1 MRKFITL
8 VIIALAVISVNAQDA
23 ATTVVLLK
31 SSTVKKKVDKSDAE
45 IKDPKKSLKTAT
57 WMKRGDLFQ
66 DVFNIGLEQIQDGM
80 DSKMLTLF
88 YKQPIS
94 IENKTLEDGSSQE
107 TYVYENMKYVFLN
120 GVMQQ
125 WIRVNPFVEDPLS
138 ISIEAYN
145 KTLELDEDGKLTD
158 KVKEALISV
167 KVLLKKQ
174 GVNAYYTEDYEGALG
189 SFEDVLEINKLSLFA
204 GELDTVM
211 VQYSGIISREIAG
224 KTDDKE
230 LYLKSIGYY
239 KQLAAAGFGGPN
251 TYLQIKMDY
260 MSLGDTISALE
271 ILKEAYNTYPDT
283 VNVIANVADTYVQ
296 LGQIDEG
303 IAFME
308 EVIEKNPNIPE
319 SYYWLGRLLIN
330 KEEVESIDKA
340 IEAYK
345 KAAEL
350 DPSIYYV
357 WYDMGY
363 IYYLQGADFFERSN
377 EETDEATREKLIEL
391 GKEKY
396 QTAIPILEKAY
407 ELNDENETVKYET
420 LDLLQRIYYKEEMTE
435 QYERVKDLKNNM

>member
-189 SFEDVLEINKLSLFA
+189 SFEDVLEINELSLFA

-260 MSLGDTISALE
+260 MSLGDT
-271 ILKEAYNTYPDT
+271 
-283 VNVIANVADTYVQ
+283 
-296 LGQIDEG
+296 
-303 IAFME
+303 
-308 EVIEKNPNIPE
+308 
-319 SYYWLGRLLIN
+319 
-330 KEEVESIDKA
+330 
-340 IEAYK
+340 
-345 KAAEL
+345 
-350 DPSIYYV
+350 
-357 WYDMGY
+357 
-363 IYYLQGADFFERSN
+363 
-377 EETDEATREKLIEL
+377 
-391 GKEKY
+391 
-396 QTAIPILEKAY
+396 
-407 ELNDENETVKYET
+407 
-420 LDLLQRIYYKEEMTE
+420 
-435 QYERVKDLKNNM
+435 

>member
-271 ILKEAYNTYPDT
+271 ILKEAYTTYPDT

>member
-1 MRKFITL
+1 MRKLITL
-8 VIIALAVISVNAQDA
+8 AIIALAVISVNAQEG
-23 ATTVVLLK
+23 ATTVVLLNPN
-31 SSTVKKKVDKSDAE
+31 TVKKKVDKSDAE
-45 IKDPKKSLKTAT
+45 IKDPKKSAKTAT

-66 DVFNIGLEQIQDGM
+66 DVFNIGLEQTQDGM
-80 DSKMLTLF
+80 DTKMLTLF
-88 YKQPIS
+88 YKEPIS

-125 WIRVNPFVEDPLS
+125 WIRVNPFVEDPLG

-158 KVKEALISV
+158 RVKEALISV
-167 KVLLKKQ
+167 KVLLKRQ
-174 GVNAYYTEDYEGALG
+174 GVNAYYLEDYEDALG
-189 SFEDVLEINKLSLFA
+189 CFEDVLEINQLSLFA
-204 GELDTVM
+204 GEMDTTM
-211 VQYSGIISREIAG
+211 IQYSGIISREIAG

-260 MSLGDTISALE
+260 MNLGDTLSALE
-271 ILKEAYNTYPDT
+271 VLKEAYTMFPDT
-283 VNVIANVADTYVQ
+283 VNIIANIADTYVQ

-303 IAFME
+303 IVFME
-308 EVIEKNPNIPE
+308 EAIENNPDIPE

-345 KAAEL
+345 KAGEL

-377 EETDEATREKLIEL
+377 EETDAPTRVKLIEL

-407 ELNDENETVKYET
+407 ELNTENETVKFET

-435 QYERVKDLKNNM
+435 QYERVKELKNNL

>member
-189 SFEDVLEINKLSLFA
+189 SFEDVLEINELSLFA

-271 ILKEAYNTYPDT
+271 ILKEAYTTYPDT

-345 KAAEL
+345 KAGEL

-377 EETDEATREKLIEL
+377 EETNEATREKLIEL

>member
-1 MRKFITL
+1 MRKLITL
-8 VIIALAVISVNAQDA
+8 AIIALAVISVNAQEG
-23 ATTVVLLK
+23 ATTVVLLNPN
-31 SSTVKKKVDKSDAE
+31 TVKKKVDKSDAE
-45 IKDPKKSLKTAT
+45 IKDQKKSAKTAT

-66 DVFNIGLEQIQDGM
+66 DVFNIGLEQTQDGM
-80 DSKMLTLF
+80 DTKMLTLF
-88 YKQPIS
+88 YKEPIS
-94 IENKTLEDGSSQE
+94 IDNKTLEDGSSQE

-125 WIRVNPFVEDPLS
+125 WIRVNPFVEDPLG

-158 KVKEALISV
+158 RVKEALISV
-167 KVLLKKQ
+167 KVLLKRQ
-174 GVNAYYTEDYEGALG
+174 GVNAYYLEDYEDALG
-189 SFEDVLEINKLSLFA
+189 CFEDVLEINQLSLFA
-204 GELDTVM
+204 GEMDTTM
-211 VQYSGIISREIAG
+211 IQYSGIISREIAG

-230 LYLKSIGYY
+230 LYLKSIEYY

-260 MSLGDTISALE
+260 MNLGDTISALE
-271 ILKEAYNTYPDT
+271 ILKEAYTQYPDS
-283 VNVIANVADTYVQ
+283 VNVIANIANTYVD
-296 LGQIDEG
+296 LKQIDEG
-303 IAFME
+303 IVFME
-308 EVIEKNPNIPE
+308 TAIERNPNIPE

-330 KEEVESIDKA
+330 KEELESIDKA

-345 KAAEL
+345 KAGEL

-377 EETDEATREKLIEL
+377 EEQDAATRDKLIEL

-396 QTAIPILEKAY
+396 QTSIPILEKAY
-407 ELNDENETVKYET
+407 ELNTENEEVKYET

-435 QYERVKDLKNNM
+435 QYERVKELKNNL

>member
-271 ILKEAYNTYPDT
+271 ILKEAYTTYPDT

-345 KAAEL
+345 KAGEL

-407 ELNDENETVKYET
+407 ELNNENETVKYET